1 MKLIGMSVI
10 SKLNLKTHLC
20 IPLLLLLFI
29 LDVLGGQVDLQRL
42 LLLPHLL
49 RVVNG
54 LVPDLLDHFLR
65 DGRGSPRVTS
75 AEKVRIYFLTNIQIQ
90 PVS

>member
-1 MKLIGMSVI
+1 MKLVI
-10 SKLNLKTHLC
+10 SKLNLKNHLC
-20 IPLLLLLFI
+20 IPLLLLLLFLFL

-49 RVVNG
+49 RVVNV